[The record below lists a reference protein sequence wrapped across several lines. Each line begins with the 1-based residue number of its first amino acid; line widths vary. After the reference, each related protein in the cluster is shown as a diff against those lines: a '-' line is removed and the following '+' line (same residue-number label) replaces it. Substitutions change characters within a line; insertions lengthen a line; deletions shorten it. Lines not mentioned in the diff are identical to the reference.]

1 MTDYSALQRI
11 MTDYSALQCHSYHQL
26 HEMTCHHV
34 KMYFLRINKIDIWH
48 NNNDHREPMS

>member
-11 MTDYSALQCHSYHQL
+11 MTDYSGLQCHSYHQL